1 MSIFGDRVKA
11 RRIQL
16 GLTQQELADRTGYR
30 YRSSINRIEQG
41 MVEATLDKVEIF
53 SKALSTSRSYLVGWV
68 DDPDEKVREVRFDD
82 GFTRTDTPADRVP
95 QSGPLPHH
103 FFTDPEPSYYLNP
116 ETEQIAQRIYED
128 KTLRALFDVAADAT
142 PADLQAAH
150 LFLKA
155 LKEREQQG

>member
-16 GLTQQELADRTGYR
+16 ELTQQQLADRTGYR

-41 MVEATLDKVEIF
+41 QVEATLDKIEIF
-53 SKALSTSRSYLVGWV
+53 AKALHTSRSYLVGWV
-68 DDPDEKVREVRFDD
+68 DDPDEEVTEIRTAD
-82 GFTRTDTPADRVP
+82 GFVRAKSRENGQL
-95 QSGPLPHH
+95 QSGHSSDHVYTEPEYYL
-103 FFTDPEPSYYLNP
+103 DPETTAL
-116 ETEQIAQRIYED
+116 AQRIYED
-128 KTLRALFDVAADAT
+128 KELRALFDTAADAT